1 MIRECPQINPIIKWF
16 KIICSK
22 ILIFLRK
29 CIHLTHA
36 HKHRQSYTYVVVT
49 ATSCPNYSGSSPDRM
64 TTSDLFPVQNFCQ
77 VFLDTQRRCLFM
89 CLQTGDSRYS
99 LQCFPCS
106 SSLPPPKDLCFG
118 WDYKCSNPRCHV
130 PMLPNAVLQGLKG
143 CSSERRRKWWEKLAR
158 FTTLYHTSAPSNIAN
173 DQSHKVSWTQR
184 LQPLFTCKL
193 HSSFPPAHLHHHYPP
208 LQKQA
213 AAHVQCRVLYQET
226 LFSPPPS
233 LISIYL
239 QKSRSLINTS
249 PIYHTHFEWPRQD
262 AETLRSSLRCFV
274 VLPRKKCRASVFILV
289 RTKDP
294 VLLTSSKRESAFGCL
309 SLHII
314 RG

>member
-173 DQSHKVSWTQR
+173 DQSLTKSHGHSDFSHCLPASCIHHSR
-184 LQPLFTCKL
+184 LPISTTIIHPCRNKQQLMYSAVFSTKKHCFLPLLPLSLSTCK
-193 HSSFPPAHLHHHYPP
+193 
-208 LQKQA
+208 
-213 AAHVQCRVLYQET
+213 
-226 LFSPPPS
+226 
-233 LISIYL
+233 
-239 QKSRSLINTS
+239 SR
-249 PIYHTHFEWPRQD
+249 E
-262 AETLRSSLRCFV
+262 
-274 VLPRKKCRASVFILV
+274 AS
-289 RTKDP
+289 
-294 VLLTSSKRESAFGCL
+294 
-309 SLHII
+309 
-314 RG
+314 